1 MGSRARVGSISRQ
14 FALGL
19 DRGRTEQAV
28 ETPLDPMHRRYLD
41 CRVDES
47 CDDDVL
53 EPLPV
58 YEDGVPM
65 RPASVADNGRPG
77 DLLGVRREPTVARAA
92 LAAAT
97 VIFTRSARSTAN
109 EFPPPPDGRRGISAT
124 FTSMIDLNPA
134 LLADLPNWWRPRAD
148 HARVCVSRQLLLE
161 APSFEP
167 SGTWR
172 LRGSLRSPWL
182 RRWIPVELQLWPR
195 LGAWTKV
202 SLEPQRGVRPG
213 RRYFR
218 NGHRT
223 LDALTARLTTELH
236 SRS

>member
-1 MGSRARVGSISRQ
+1 
-14 FALGL
+14 
-19 DRGRTEQAV
+19 
-28 ETPLDPMHRRYLD
+28 
-41 CRVDES
+41 VDKS
-47 CDDDVL
+47 GDDDVL

-58 YEDGVPM
+58 YEDGEPVP
-65 RPASVADNGRPG
+65 PAPVASDWRLS
-77 DLLGVRREPTVARAA
+77 DLFAIRRAPTVASAA
-92 LAAAT
+92 LGAAPPVFSLPPWLIADE
-97 VIFTRSARSTAN
+97 VRPPAMAN
-109 EFPPPPDGRRGISAT
+109 GGRRFSAT
-124 FTSMIDLNPA
+124 FTRMTALNPE
-134 LLADLPNWWRPRAD
+134 LLADLPNWWYRRAD
-148 HARVCVSRQLLLE
+148 KARVNVSRQLVLE

-202 SLEPQRGVRPG
+202 SLEPQRFVRPG

-236 SRS
+236 DRN

>member
-1 MGSRARVGSISRQ
+1 MDKSG
-14 FALGL
+14 
-19 DRGRTEQAV
+19 D
-28 ETPLDPMHRRYLD
+28 
-41 CRVDES
+41 DE
-47 CDDDVL
+47 VL

-58 YEDGVPM
+58 YEDGEPVA
-65 RPASVADNGRPG
+65 PAPVASSWRLG
-77 DLLGVRREPTVARAA
+77 DLFAVRREPTLASAA
-92 LAAAT
+92 LGAT
-97 VIFTRSARSTAN
+97 PAIFTL
-109 EFPPPPDGRRGISAT
+109 PPWSIADEVRPPAIAHGDRQSGT
-124 FTSMIDLNPA
+124 FTRMTALNPA
-134 LLADLPNWWRPRAD
+134 LLADLPNWWSGRAD
-148 HARVCVSRQLLLE
+148 NARVNVSRQLLLE
-161 APSFEP
+161 APRFEP

-202 SLEPQRGVRPG
+202 SLEPQRFVRPG

-236 SRS
+236 RLN

>member
-1 MGSRARVGSISRQ
+1 MDKSG
-14 FALGL
+14 
-19 DRGRTEQAV
+19 
-28 ETPLDPMHRRYLD
+28 
-41 CRVDES
+41 
-47 CDDDVL
+47 DDQVL

-58 YEDGVPM
+58 YEDGEPVA
-65 RPASVADNGRPG
+65 PAPVAGSWRLG
-77 DLLGVRREPTVARAA
+77 DVFAVRRAPTVANAA
-92 LAAAT
+92 LGAAPA
-97 VIFTRSARSTAN
+97 IFTLPPWSTAD
-109 EFPPPPDGRRGISAT
+109 ELRPPALAHGGRWSSAT
-124 FTSMIDLNPA
+124 FTRMTALNPA
-134 LLADLPNWWRPRAD
+134 LLADLPNWWYGRAD
-148 HARVCVSRQLLLE
+148 NARVNVSRRLLLE

-202 SLEPQRGVRPG
+202 SLEPQRFVRPG

-236 SRS
+236 RLN

>member
-1 MGSRARVGSISRQ
+1 M
-14 FALGL
+14 
-19 DRGRTEQAV
+19 
-28 ETPLDPMHRRYLD
+28 
-41 CRVDES
+41 DES
-47 CDDDVL
+47 YGDDVL

-58 YEDGVPM
+58 YEDGEPVP
-65 RPASVADNGRPG
+65 PAPVAG
-77 DLLGVRREPTVARAA
+77 DWRLGNLFAIRRAPTVASAA
-92 LAAAT
+92 LGAAPP
-97 VIFTRSARSTAN
+97 IFALPPWSIADEVR
-109 EFPPPPDGRRGISAT
+109 PPPVAHGGRRFSAT
-124 FTSMIDLNPA
+124 FTRMTALNPA
-134 LLADLPNWWRPRAD
+134 LLADLPNWWYGRAD
-148 HARVCVSRQLLLE
+148 KARVSVSPQLLLE

-202 SLEPQRGVRPG
+202 SLEPQRFVRPG

-223 LDALTARLTTELH
+223 LDALTARLTTEL
-236 SRS
+236 RGLN